1 MIMARI
7 KNEKQ
12 YQVILKRV
20 ESLME
25 IVTEETQPTDP
36 NYVELDLLADLAE
49 EYEIEH
55 YPVLPI
61 AKKKRYHNMDA
72 DLIPA

>member
-1 MIMARI
+1 MAKI

-25 IVTEETQPTDP
+25 IVTEDTPPTDS
-36 NYVELDLLADLAE
+36 NYIELDLLSDLAE
-49 EYEIEH
+49 EYAIEH
-55 YPVLPI
+55 HLNI
-61 AKKKRYHNMDA
+61 DA
-72 DLIPA
+72 DQLE